1 MNTPM
6 GAGRPG
12 SNFRRIPW
20 FLTLL
25 TAAAIAAFISLGHW
39 QWSTGNLR
47 EAQAEEFARGGSNV
61 EPLGTRSLGEMS
73 RFQRVRITGKL
84 DPEHQFLLDNRT
96 HGGRPGYE
104 VLTPLERAGGEL
116 ILVNR
121 GWIPAPAE
129 HSVVPSVTTPAEPQ
143 EVTGSLWLPSS
154 KIFALETPPASGAWQ
169 PIWQNMDMERYLKSV
184 PFKSYPL
191 VVRLDPDSPAGGFV
205 RNWPRPAERI
215 ETHLGYAYQWFG
227 FAATLIA
234 IYFVLSF
241 KKVNQ

>member
-1 MNTPM
+1 MKYRFRPRLLPAVATIVFVALFIRLGLWQLHKAEAKQELQAQLDRHLTETPV
-6 GAGRPG
+6 ALP
-12 SNFRRIPW
+12 NDIDTP
-20 FLTLL
+20 
-25 TAAAIAAFISLGHW
+25 
-39 QWSTGNLR
+39 
-47 EAQAEEFARGGSNV
+47 EAWRY
-61 EPLGTRSLGEMS
+61 R
-73 RFQRVRITGKL
+73 RVRVQGTYETQYQI
-84 DPEHQFLLDNRT
+84 LLDNQVEN
-96 HGGRPGYE
+96 GAAGYH
-104 VLTPLERAGGEL
+104 VITPLHITGTGKY

-143 EVTGSLWLPSS
+143 EVTGSLWLPST
-154 KIFALETPPASGAWQ
+154 KIFALEAPPASGTWQ
-169 PIWQNMDMERYLKSV
+169 PVWQNMDMERYLKSV
-184 PFKSYPL
+184 PLKPYPL

-241 KKVNQ
+241 KKVER